1 MGLTAQERMARQP
14 EEPKG
19 MWSPCL
25 LVMQQFQGIV
35 TGERAAL
42 WLH

>member
-1 MGLTAQERMARQP
+1 MVLTAQERIARQP
-14 EEPKG
+14 KKPKG
-19 MWSPCL
+19 MWTPRM

-35 TGERAAL
+35 RVERAAL